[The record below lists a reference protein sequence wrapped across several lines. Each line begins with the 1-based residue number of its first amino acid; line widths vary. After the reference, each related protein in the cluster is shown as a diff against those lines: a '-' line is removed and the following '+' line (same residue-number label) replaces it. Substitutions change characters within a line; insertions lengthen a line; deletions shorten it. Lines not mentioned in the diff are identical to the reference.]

1 MLIPHYVWA
10 ILALFLCMSCI
21 HFVVVFKLGI
31 LKNVMCKFWQ
41 SVFPPQSWL
50 FVSLVTSLDQSP
62 NSCVLYCV
70 ANNVSAWPANLSPT
84 IWRFLQCLETESPSL
99 CWGAVCVPV
108 GVWCQH
114 SGRQFVTLSLHFLF
128 AQIQGQPEGRGEP
141 SSQLFPGHLH
151 SPEHGSSILHSRNMS
166 ELLMGIS
173 FPSLLSVLVRICS
186 GLVGITTSGRCNIKK
201 LLLVVFGKC
210 VGCRAI
216 CTQSGQIK
224 ENNQPKADRR
234 VR

>member
-1 MLIPHYVWA
+1 
-10 ILALFLCMSCI
+10 MSCI
-21 HFVVVFKLGI
+21 HFVVVFKLG
-31 LKNVMCKFWQ
+31 LFKNVMCKFWQ

-50 FVSLVTSLDQSP
+50 LFVSLVTSLDRSP

-141 SSQLFPGHLH
+141 FSQLFPGHRTALNMGVASYIPGICQSSLWASH
-151 SPEHGSSILHSRNMS
+151 SLA
-166 ELLMGIS
+166 
-173 FPSLLSVLVRICS
+173 FLLSVLVRICS

-201 LLLVVFGKC
+201 TT
-210 VGCRAI
+210 VGCFWQMRWA
-216 CTQSGQIK
+216 
-224 ENNQPKADRR
+224 
-234 VR
+234 